1 MMWITTNSK
10 GEKIVFEKKG
20 SVLKSMTVN
29 VEGFNNTASYDTL
42 IERAKKWFSTN
53 SKYCLHKKKEN

>member
-1 MMWITTNSK
+1 MIWVTKNSN

-29 VEGFNNTASYDTL
+29 NVDNTASYDAL

-53 SKYCLHKKKEN
+53 SKYCLHKKNKK

>member
-29 VEGFNNTASYDTL
+29 VDNTASYDTL